1 MSSIPSSWNEYE
13 NVTCRVASR
22 SWALSVRPREEPM
35 SGFPQFM
42 ARASW
47 LVTRQSKW
55 SPKYVSSAWPSV
67 APHSTFP
74 DVRKRSSRNSAIATS
89 LPLLLRLKLIHP
101 NISFGSYLNG
111 RFMPWR
117 HKWDALLFT
126 VRIHMIDH
134 KTALS
139 FNAIVSCE
147 CIRRHNWHSV
157 AMWFVHCWDC
167 LSGDCTVTLH
177 RYSFFLLQSPRV
189 RIIRWVFFLF
199 SFCHF
204 IPHDGW
210 PAPFPFPRPSAAKK
224 EKENRAIR

>member
-1 MSSIPSSWNEYE
+1 MSPIPSSSPKLSSLDEYE

-42 ARASW
+42 AHLDSW
-47 LVTRQSKW
+47 HVNRNDPQNMFPPPGHPLL
-55 SPKYVSSAWPSV
+55 PI
-67 APHSTFP
+67 P

-167 LSGDCTVTLH
+167 LSGLH
-177 RYSFFLLQSPRV
+177 GNTASL
-189 RIIRWVFFLF
+189 FFLF
-199 SFCHF
+199 VAKSTSSNHTMGLFPLFFLPFHSAWWLASPLS
-204 IPHDGW
+204 IPT
-210 PAPFPFPRPSAAKK
+210 AKCG
-224 EKENRAIR
+224 